1 MKASASTHSNNFREW
16 GRGRGWGWGRLGAKD
31 LNNNFRSH
39 KDQSQGRG
47 RAKEHEKKSK
57 IKCFKCKKFDHYAS
71 KCIPNFL
78 MIRRSNLE

>member
-1 MKASASTHSNNFREW
+1 
-16 GRGRGWGWGRLGAKD
+16 